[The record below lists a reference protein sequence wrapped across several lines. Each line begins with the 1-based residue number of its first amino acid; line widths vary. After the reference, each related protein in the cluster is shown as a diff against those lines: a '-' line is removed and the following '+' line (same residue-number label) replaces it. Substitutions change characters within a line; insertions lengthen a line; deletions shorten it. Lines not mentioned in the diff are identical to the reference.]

1 MLKDLGVDY
10 RYREYTKEPLTEA
23 ELHDVLGKLGLSA
36 KDILRSRDAKKEGLT
51 GDEVEDA
58 LVAAMAK
65 NPNLVQ
71 RPIFVLRDRAVMGR
85 PVENVHQLL

>member
-23 ELHDVLGKLGLSA
+23 ELRDVLGKLGMSA
-36 KDILRSRDAKKEGLT
+36 RDIRRSRDAKTEGLT
-51 GDEVEDA
+51 GDEGEDA

-71 RPIFVLRDRAVMGR
+71 RPIFVLGDRAVMGR
-85 PVENVHQLL
+85 PVDNVHQLL

>member
-23 ELHDVLGKLGLSA
+23 DLRDVLGKLGMSA
-36 KDILRSRDAKKEGLT
+36 RDILRSRDAKKEGLT
-51 GDEVEDA
+51 GDEGEDA

-71 RPIFVLRDRAVMGR
+71 RPIFVLGDRAVMGR
-85 PVENVHQLL
+85 PVDNVHQLL